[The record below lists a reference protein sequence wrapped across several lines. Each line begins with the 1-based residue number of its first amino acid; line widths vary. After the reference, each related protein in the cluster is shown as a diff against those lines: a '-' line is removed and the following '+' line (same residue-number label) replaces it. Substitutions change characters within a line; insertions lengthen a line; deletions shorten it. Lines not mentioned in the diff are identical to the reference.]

1 MPQEERMS
9 FKAREIMIDV
19 LPAARPFRPGAPGF
33 ALCGEAT
40 RNEEEVDKECGE
52 ATRAPGGDPTSSREA
67 DLTLLTRQLR
77 QVMSVE
83 QTA

>member
-1 MPQEERMS
+1 MS
-9 FKAREIMIDV
+9 FKARELMIDV
-19 LPAARPFRPGAPGF
+19 LPAARPVHPGAPGF

-40 RNEEEVDKECGE
+40 RAPDKDDAECGE
-52 ATRAPGGDPTSSREA
+52 ATRAPGGDPKASREA
-67 DLTLLTRQLR
+67 DLALLTRQLR